1 MLNLKSDKKITRESL
16 EEVLPEFI
24 LSFKQASTLSKNIL
38 DDIKEFII
46 NNVIGYGPITA
57 LFNIAKDGLND
68 VIVNTKD
75 YVDII
80 YNW

>member
-1 MLNLKSDKKITRESL
+1 MKKKKKNLT
-16 EEVLPEFI
+16 I
-24 LSFKQASTLSKNIL
+24 LIYIENIKF
-38 DDIKEFII
+38 DIKEFII

-57 LFNIAKDGLND
+57 LFDIAKDGLND

-80 YNW
+80 YKGNRFIP